1 MMTRDKM
8 QVKFNGTH
16 KSKSR
21 DGRDCKPT
29 RNPQNFQEGTGPLQV
44 CETGEGFV

>member
-1 MMTRDKM
+1 MIRDET

-44 CETGEGFV
+44 CEIGEGFI